1 MLHPSYTELI
11 SAVNKNAAEGEE
23 PVVNSRY
30 SIVIATAKRAR
41 QLVAGEE
48 AMVEADEKKK
58 PLSIAVEELYDGK
71 VKILPEGE
79 AEETDEEALEEDWTE
94 DSFDGE
100 ADEEGANEED
110 INEEDTNE
118 EDAGEFVTEEEPQEE
133 DAQE

>member
-30 SIVIATAKRAR
+30 SIEIATAKRAR

>member
-118 EDAGEFVTEEEPQEE
+118 EDSGEFVTEEEPQEE

>member
-11 SAVNKNAAEGEE
+11 STVNKNAAEGEE

>member
-79 AEETDEEALEEDWTE
+79 AEGTDEEALEEDWTE